1 MFDLLTL
8 NLYTKG
14 MSNKYAEFIKDIR
27 NKRGFSQSEVAAK
40 LGISRPSYI
49 SVEKDK
55 RELTLSEAE
64 KLSEVFGVSLKEME
78 SGISSN
84 YEKYKQMIL
93 ACMRNSGSKDGK
105 ITKTKLAKLVYLADF
120 AWFYSHLESMSG
132 MQYRKIQ
139 YGPVPDSYFRAIDEL
154 FEDGKIKITLTEDG
168 AMLISQ
174 TRNGEKAT
182 LSEMSKD
189 EEKLIKE
196 ISAKWKGK
204 NTKEIVAFTHN
215 QLPYAVCLNNE
226 IIPYELITQENP
238 EDVY

>member
-1 MFDLLTL
+1 
-8 NLYTKG
+8 
-14 MSNKYAEFIKDIR
+14 MSNKYVQFIKTLR
-27 NKRGFSQSEVAAK
+27 AKRGFSQSDLAIK

-49 SVEKDK
+49 AIEQGK

-78 SGISSN
+78 SGVSAN

-93 ACMRNSGSKDGK
+93 AYIRNAGSKKDGK

-120 AWFYSHLESMSG
+120 AWFYKHLESMSG

-139 YGPVPDSYFRAIDEL
+139 YGPVPDSYFRAMDEL
-154 FEDGKIKITLTEDG
+154 FELGQIEITPTEDG
-168 AMLISQ
+168 AMLISE
-174 TRNGEKAT
+174 TRNGAKVS
-182 LSEMSKD
+182 LSEINNE
-189 EEKLIKE
+189 EEKLIKN
-196 ISAKWKGK
+196 ISSKWIGK
-204 NTKEIVAFTHN
+204 NTQEIVTFTHN
-215 QLPYAVCLNNE
+215 QLPYAICSDNE

>member
-1 MFDLLTL
+1 
-8 NLYTKG
+8 
-14 MSNKYAEFIKDIR
+14 MSNKYAQFIKELR
-27 NKRGFSQSEVAAK
+27 TKRGFFQSELSIK
-40 LGISRPSYI
+40 LGMSRPSYI
-49 SVEKDK
+49 AIEQGKK
-55 RELTLSEAE
+55 ELTLSEAK
-64 KLSEVFGVSLKEME
+64 KLSEIFGVSLKEME
-78 SGISSN
+78 SGISAN

-93 ACMRNSGSKDGK
+93 AYIRNAGSKKDGR

-154 FEDGKIKITLTEDG
+154 FEDGQIEITPTDG

-174 TRNGEKAT
+174 TRNGAKVV
-182 LSEMSKD
+182 LSEINKD
-189 EEKLIKE
+189 EEKLIKN
-196 ISAKWKGK
+196 ISEKWKDK
-204 NTKEIVAFTHN
+204 NTKEIVTFTHN
-215 QLPYAVCLNNE
+215 QLPYAVCLDNE